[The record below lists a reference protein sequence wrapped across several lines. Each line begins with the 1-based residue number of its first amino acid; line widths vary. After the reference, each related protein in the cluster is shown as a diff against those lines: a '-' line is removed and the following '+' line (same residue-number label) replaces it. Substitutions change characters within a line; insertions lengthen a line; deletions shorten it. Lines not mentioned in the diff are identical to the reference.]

1 MNMQRQAN
9 RMTPLLPTQAYKT
22 YAVRT
27 QLTTHFRPA
36 RCAEIDCPDYLN
48 GWYLKIDGTPQDLL
62 HLATHSGKKYVVG
75 EIMLEP
81 TEERPT
87 TEIFKAL
94 IFEAGQE
101 CFRVST
107 HVKSLERPEFF
118 YVGRGDFRS
127 FSTRRASQFDRADQF
142 VDSFATH
149 LDRIKTEI
157 ERG

>member
-1 MNMQRQAN
+1 MKQPQRTVN
-9 RMTPLLPTQAYKT
+9 RFTPVLPTQFYKT
-22 YAVRT
+22 YVVRT
-27 QLTTHFRPA
+27 QFTTHYRPA
-36 RCAEIDCPDYLN
+36 RCAEIECPDYIH
-48 GWYLKIDGTPQDLL
+48 GWYLKIDGTPPELL
-62 HLATHSGKKYVVG
+62 YAAMHSGRRYYRG
-75 EIMLEP
+75 EILIEGS
-81 TEERPT
+81 TEE
-87 TEIFKAL
+87 FKAL

-101 CFRVST
+101 CFRVDT

-127 FSTRRASQFDRADQF
+127 FSTRRANQFDRADQF

>member
-1 MNMQRQAN
+1 MSAQQRVN
-9 RMTPLLPTQAYKT
+9 RFTPAMPTQAYKT

-27 QLTTHFRPA
+27 QLKTHYRPA

-62 HLATHSGKKYVVG
+62 HIATHSGKKYVVG
-75 EIMLEP
+75 ELMNPQTAE
-81 TEERPT
+81 T
-87 TEIFKAL
+87 FKAL

-149 LDRIKTEI
+149 LDRIRTKI

>member
-1 MNMQRQAN
+1 MNGPQRKVN
-9 RMTPLLPTQAYKT
+9 RFTPALPTQAYKT

-27 QLTTHFRPA
+27 QLTTHYRPA
-36 RCAEIDCPDYLN
+36 RCAEIDCPDYIH
-48 GWYLKIDGTPQDLL
+48 GWYLKIDGTPADLL
-62 HLATHSGKKYVVG
+62 YAAMNSGRRYTRG
-75 EIMLEP
+75 ELWNGQGEA
-81 TEERPT
+81 
-87 TEIFKAL
+87 FQAL

-101 CFRVST
+101 CFRVDT

-149 LDRIKTEI
+149 LDRIKREI